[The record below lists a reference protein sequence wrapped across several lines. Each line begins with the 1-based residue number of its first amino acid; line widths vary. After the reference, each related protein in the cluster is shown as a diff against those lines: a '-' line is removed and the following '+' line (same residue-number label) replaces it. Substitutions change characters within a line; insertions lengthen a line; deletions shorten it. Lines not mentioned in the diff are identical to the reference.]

1 MHHQTSQYIVR
12 EWRPNPYNLAGVIL
26 HCNYDGY
33 TWLLH
38 FPNPSSHIDTPG
50 ASYTIS
56 RAHWSNAGVTSFAQ
70 PSQVRYFCT
79 QRHTM
84 HFYPAIRCMTKA
96 APRS

>member
-1 MHHQTSQYIVR
+1 MLIQQGLSLVSTRCNHGCIVSRPMHHQTSQYIVR

-56 RAHWSNAGVTSFAQ
+56 RAH
-70 PSQVRYFCT
+70 
-79 QRHTM
+79 
-84 HFYPAIRCMTKA
+84 
-96 APRS
+96 